1 MAVLVAGVDHGE
13 EQTGA
18 VALHPLGLTKT
29 NDSYELV
36 IERHRQ
42 GATVLTS
49 NGDPSELLAQ
59 MADPLRAQSAADRL
73 QSAAYELVI
82 EGESYRKRQKPRA
95 AQAQRLTSPSRSATI
110 TAGRHGRARG
120 GPMLVTEGGPMRVAG
135 NTLRPPHG
143 YLLHFNC
150 GHVWY

>member
-29 NDSYELV
+29 NDFYKLV

-59 MADPLRAQSAADRL
+59 MADPLRAQSAVDRL

-82 EGESYRKRQKPRA
+82 EGESYRTREKPT
-95 AQAQRLTSPSRSATI
+95 LGGSPAPKAPVERRRRRRT
-110 TAGRHGRARG
+110 
-120 GPMLVTEGGPMRVAG
+120 
-135 NTLRPPHG
+135 
-143 YLLHFNC
+143 
-150 GHVWY
+150 